1 MGDYRKL
8 KVWERSHHLTLG
20 VSEETRS
27 FPREELFG
35 LTGQLRRAASSVP
48 ANIAEGYGR
57 GGDAEL
63 GRLLKIARGSASERD
78 YHLVLARD
86 LTYLELSR
94 YKYLATEA
102 QGIGRMLTTF
112 IDRLGNSQQPI
123 ASSQQP

>member
-8 KVWERSHHLTLG
+8 KVWVRSHQLTLG
-20 VSEETRS
+20 IYEATRS

-35 LTGQLRRAASSVP
+35 LTGQLRRAASSIP

-63 GRLLKIARGSASERD
+63 GRFLKIARGSASELD

-86 LTYLELSR
+86 LMYLEPSR
-94 YKYLATEA
+94 FEHLITEA

-112 IDRLGNSQQPI
+112 IDRLGQKPAANSQ
-123 ASSQQP
+123 

>member
-8 KVWERSHHLTLG
+8 KVWERSHRLTLG
-20 VSEETRS
+20 VYESTRS

-35 LTGQLRRAASSVP
+35 LTGQLRRAASSIP

-63 GRLLKIARGSASERD
+63 GRFLKIARGSASELD
-78 YHLVLARD
+78 YHLVLAHD
-86 LTYLELSR
+86 LTYLESSR
-94 YKYLATEA
+94 YEYLAAEA

-112 IDRLGNSQQPI
+112 IDRLGKSQQPT
-123 ASSQQP
+123 ANSR